1 MNTKHLFLWLTA
13 FVVFIFTSCNNQAQ
27 TSKQSNEDLAQISKI
42 EVLDF
47 HSTHRCMTCNAI
59 EASTRYTL
67 DSYFA
72 EEVKNGTI
80 TFQLINVD
88 EKENEKIAEKF
99 EASGTALILNVIK
112 DGKETKIDLTEFAFM
127 KGNEQEAFSEDL
139 KSKLEAE
146 LKTL

>member
-1 MNTKHLFLWLTA
+1 MKTISKTIKFFAVLTISLLLTA
-13 FVVFIFTSCNNQAQ
+13 CNGQNK
-27 TSKQSNEDLAQISKI
+27 SKDHSLDQSVSKI

-59 EASTRYTL
+59 EANTKYTL
-67 DSYFA
+67 DTYFSNELKA
-72 EEVKNGTI
+72 NKI
-80 TFQLINVD
+80 TFQVINVD

-112 DGKETKIDLTEFAFM
+112 NGKETKIDLTDFAFM
-127 KGNEQEAFSEDL
+127 DGNDKEVFSKELRAKIDTQ
-139 KSKLEAE
+139 

>member
-1 MNTKHLFLWLTA
+1 MKTISKTIKFFAVLTISLLLTA
-13 FVVFIFTSCNNQAQ
+13 CNGQNK
-27 TSKQSNEDLAQISKI
+27 SKDHSLDQSVSKI

-59 EASTRYTL
+59 EANTKYTL
-67 DSYFA
+67 DTYFSNELKA
-72 EEVKNGTI
+72 NKI
-80 TFQLINVD
+80 TFQVINVD

-112 DGKETKIDLTEFAFM
+112 NGKETKIDLTDFAFM
-127 KGNEQEAFSEDL
+127 DGNDKEGFSKELRAKIDTQ
-139 KSKLEAE
+139 